1 MAKIDVLIQVRD
13 KFSNHFRRLNNA
25 LKRSAA
31 RFRVFARRVSGA
43 MAVAF
48 ASIARGTVTINKFE
62 KGVARIE
69 ALFGGKKDTGL
80 RDAIRQIQL
89 ASGRSAQESVEGFYQ
104 ALSRGVPKDNVY
116 EFLRVAAKAA
126 VVDGSTIQTSVEGIT
141 TVLNAFSMHSRDA
154 EKVAEMMFATVADG
168 ATTFDL
174 ISTNIAQAAPTAAAM
189 GVDVEE
195 LLGSLQVMTK
205 QGITTSQSFTQL
217 NAVMLA
223 ANKVLGDGWR
233 EQYTFTEAMEQMNTV
248 ASQQG
253 KTLLQVV
260 GREEAFRAIM
270 ALTGSQALETADAID
285 KLREGSNK
293 LDEALAGTTGTAIK
307 IDQAFQAFKLSGESA
322 FKGIINLF
330 PDFGSG
336 LTRILQSAAVDL
348 NAFAE
353 DPSWD
358 KIKSALVDARILAFG
373 SQDEVRSMLNVKQR
387 NREAAKRYEE
397 LKKRNADIDAQE
409 QARKDKIRKDMIESD
424 LKAQRKI
431 TKELEEAAKLRTD
444 IEKQQTEERLKKQKE
459 AVKEFHEWEQEQ
471 QRKEDMV
478 KEFFANKHKQRLE
491 DQRQAQMGALMFTD
505 IPQSLPKQVDE
516 FIKGREAA
524 REAGDETHQML
535 LKEQKLRAKIK
546 ARGQGFKLSRKDQK
560 FLDNLEHFRANV
572 KDAQALEDKAPE
584 KLMEEHLRKIA
595 KDIGLVLEAAPH

>member
-13 KFSNHFRRLNNA
+13 KVSNHFRRLNNA

-31 RFRVFARRVSGA
+31 HFRVFARRISGA

-69 ALFGGKKDTGL
+69 ALFGGQKDTGL

-248 ASQQG
+248 ASEQG

-270 ALTGSQALETADAID
+270 ALTGSQALETADAI
-285 KLREGSNK
+285 KNLREGSNK
-293 LDEALAGTTGTAIK
+293 LDEALDGTTGTAIK
-307 IDQAFQAFKLSGESA
+307 LDQAFQAFKVAGESA
-322 FKGIINLF
+322 FKGIMDLF

-348 NAFAE
+348 AAFAQ

-373 SQDEVRSMLNVKQR
+373 SQDEVQSMLNVKQR
-387 NREAAKRYEE
+387 NREAAQRYED
-397 LKKRNADIDAQE
+397 LKKRNADIDAKE

-431 TKELEEAAKLRTD
+431 NKEL
-444 IEKQQTEERLKKQKE
+444 KE
-459 AVKEFHEWEQEQ
+459 MGEFGFGFHGVKTVDASKEMWKEHDQWVEDRR
-471 QRKEDMV
+471 RKSDMV
-478 KEFFANKHKQRLE
+478 SEFFADKEKQRIE
-491 DQRQAQMGALMFTD
+491 EIRQAQMNAIMFSE

-572 KDAQALEDKAPE
+572 ADAQALEDKAPE

-595 KDIGLVLEAAPH
+595 NDIGLVLEAAPH

>member
-1 MAKIDVLIQVRD
+1 
-13 KFSNHFRRLNNA
+13 
-25 LKRSAA
+25 
-31 RFRVFARRVSGA
+31 
-43 MAVAF
+43 
-48 ASIARGTVTINKFE
+48 
-62 KGVARIE
+62 
-69 ALFGGKKDTGL
+69 
-80 RDAIRQIQL
+80 
-89 ASGRSAQESVEGFYQ
+89 
-104 ALSRGVPKDNVY
+104 
-116 EFLRVAAKAA
+116 
-126 VVDGSTIQTSVEGIT
+126 
-141 TVLNAFSMHSRDA
+141 
-154 EKVAEMMFATVADG
+154 
-168 ATTFDL
+168 
-174 ISTNIAQAAPTAAAM
+174 M

-223 ANKVLGDGWR
+223 ANKVLGEGWR

-322 FKGIINLF
+322 FKSIINLF

-373 SQDEVRSMLNVKQR
+373 SQDEVQSMLNVKQR
-387 NREAAKRYEE
+387 NREAAQRYED
-397 LKKRNADIDAQE
+397 LKKRNADIDAKE
-409 QARKDKIRKDMIESD
+409 QARKDKIRKEMIESD

-431 TKELEEAAKLRTD
+431 NKEL
-444 IEKQQTEERLKKQKE
+444 KE
-459 AVKEFHEWEQEQ
+459 MGEFGFGFHGVKTVDASKEMWKEHDQWVEDRR
-471 QRKEDMV
+471 RKSDMV
-478 KEFFANKHKQRLE
+478 SEFFADKEKQRIE
-491 DQRQAQMGALMFTD
+491 EIRQAQMNAIMFTE

-572 KDAQALEDKAPE
+572 ADAQALEDKSPE
-584 KLMEEHLRKIA
+584 KLMEGHLRKIA
-595 KDIGLVLEAAPH
+595 DDIGLVLEAAPH